1 MNSSSRPVSLKRR
14 TFFGLGA
21 ASLGGILAA
30 AGILPGLFRA
40 GRGSKE
46 PAPLVTVKSNPLAVP
61 RSPKGPN
68 TNG

>member
-1 MNSSSRPVSLKRR
+1 MNSTSRPLSLKRR
-14 TFFGLGA
+14 KFFGVGA

-40 GRGSKE
+40 GRGSGE
-46 PAPLVTVKSNPLAVP
+46 RAPLVTVKTNPLAVP